1 MTNTNE
7 TTLSFK
13 GSSRQERKKS
23 IGAGRVASPVTPI
36 NSPKDTSIDIESKT
50 SKYQEM
56 IKGKKETVSNTHIT
70 LDGTVLTYLSG
81 SNSEE
86 FIFYGATVENR
97 SIQSI
102 VEISEL
108 NERKYENIDY
118 LDTSDIDGDIAENK
132 TNTDH
137 VLCYLLDGK
146 LYAFDGQRRIKS
158 CLKNN
163 ASLRVAFTKVNPFKN
178 PSLKSLIREKSRIA
192 NQTQKTGFL
201 SKIKNLKRNFGEF
214 GIDYTNITRSELRKV
229 YDTHFKRDFSS
240 FDHFRV
246 ARDMIGKFDESFV
259 LFFGNENIITPN
271 LLKEIRHK
279 LKTAEEIHKHDKDS
293 PHYGLTLF
301 SEEGTRH
308 IVDYYYRND
317 DADINFLEFISSEY
331 AVFSP
336 LDLDNENTKK
346 LAFNKFLDKVLFKK
360 KKDSGFKK
368 ELFDGL
374 VTVSSKDID
383 KSYSLTVKDASSV
396 PFDEIEKAIQN
407 LITQYRN

>member
-7 TTLSFK
+7 SPSSFK
-13 GSSRQERKKS
+13 GSSRQERKRS
-23 IGAGRVASPVTPI
+23 LGTNRNATSVTPI
-36 NSPKDTSIDIESKT
+36 NAPKDTSIDVESKT
-50 SKYQEM
+50 TKYQEM

-70 LDGTVLTYLSG
+70 LDGTVLTYFS
-81 SNSEE
+81 SNNKEE
-86 FIFYGATVENR
+86 FIFYGATIENR
-97 SIQSI
+97 SIESI
-102 VEISEL
+102 VKISEL
-108 NERKYENIDY
+108 NERRYENINY

-163 ASLRVAFTKVNPFKN
+163 ASLRVAFTKVNPFRT
-178 PSLKSLIREKSRIA
+178 PSLKSLIREKSRIS

-201 SKIKNLKRNFGEF
+201 SKIKNLKRNFTEL
-214 GIDYTNITRSELRKV
+214 GINYTDITRVELKKV
-229 YDTHFKRDFSS
+229 YETHFKRDFSS

-271 LLKEIRHK
+271 FLKEIRHK
-279 LKTAEEIHKHDKDS
+279 LKTAEELHFSDEES
-293 PHYGLTLF
+293 PHYGVNLF
-301 SEEGTRH
+301 SQEGTKH
-308 IVDYYYRND
+308 IVDYYYCND
-317 DADINFLEFISSEY
+317 AADLNFLEFISSEY
-331 AVFSP
+331 AIQSP
-336 LDLDNENTKK
+336 LELDNENAKK

-360 KKDSGFKK
+360 KKDAGAKK

-374 VTVSSKDID
+374 VVLSSKDID
-383 KSYSLTVKDASSV
+383 KSYSLTIKDASSI
-396 PFDEIEKAIQN
+396 PFDEVEKAIQS
-407 LITQYRN
+407 LITKYQK